1 MCVFFFFRIHTIQFF
16 FNLFQSEEDKRLQE
30 NLNMLV
36 DKIKGP
42 EKHLHLAA
50 LESMRDLIRTSTT
63 SMTSVPMPLKFL
75 RNHYG
80 ALKEACEKMTDPA
93 PKKLL
98 CSIISVLAMSQD
110 NVEQECLKYCLL
122 AKQKDVG
129 DWGHEYVRWVF
140 IIYLII
146 PTFRTDLY
154 L

>member
-1 MCVFFFFRIHTIQFF
+1 MIF
-16 FNLFQSEEDKRLQE
+16 FQSEEDKRLQE
-30 NLNMLV
+30 DLNMLV
-36 DKIKGP
+36 EKIKGSD
-42 EKHLHLAA
+42 KHLYLPA

-80 ALKEACEKMTDPA
+80 ALKEACEKMTDQK

-110 NVEQECLKYCLL
+110 NVEQECLKYCLM

-129 DWGHEYVRWVF
+129 DWGHEYVR
-140 IIYLII
+140 
-146 PTFRTDLY
+146 
-154 L
+154 